1 MKKLSQLV
9 MMAAVVMSLSGVVGC
24 NSGTKTDGASDVD
37 SIAMVEKQKEEHIK
51 NFSKQVE
58 QINKE
63 LPMAMADGISLTK
76 MEVKDGYLVLT
87 CTYPEDAE
95 LKIEDT
101 PETRK
106 DILAT
111 VNKGALLRVKS
122 LNFGVK
128 YVYTQEGTDEET
140 TITIPASEI

>member
-1 MKKLSQLV
+1 MKNLSQLV
-9 MMAAVVMSLSGVVGC
+9 MMAVVVMSLSGVVGC

-37 SIAMVEKQKEEHIK
+37 SIAMVEKQKEEQIK

>member
-37 SIAMVEKQKEEHIK
+37 SIAMVEKQKEDQIK